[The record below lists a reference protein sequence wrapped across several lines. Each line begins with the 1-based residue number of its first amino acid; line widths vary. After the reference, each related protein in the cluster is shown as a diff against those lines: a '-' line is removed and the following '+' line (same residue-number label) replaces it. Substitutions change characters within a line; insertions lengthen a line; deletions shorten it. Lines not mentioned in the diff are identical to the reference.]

1 MAEAPYERYKEAL
14 RLGHVAALHDR
25 LDDALA
31 AYTLAAEVAPDRALP
46 LTSRAA
52 VLVRLGRL
60 EDALEAYGAALA
72 LAPRDES
79 ALGGRADALIRA
91 GRPAEGAGALDLLAE
106 VQAVSGRLPEAC
118 DTARRALELAESRAR
133 RRHLA
138 DLTELVRD
146 DPGGAA
152 EAALA
157 RAMRV
162 LEEPV
167 RVAQPLVEAV
177 PIAEP
182 ADEPAAPDGPV
193 AEDQVQA
200 EPQAQPM
207 TIRTAPAKLIP
218 IDVGAVSA
226 RLEAAMASSD
236 PPARI
241 RAIVAASRELAAAGL
256 DEAALDAADS
266 ALGLAPDDPDL
277 HLVLVELYVARG
289 WRTLAGDKLLLLGR
303 LVELTGDVAVRDRLC
318 AAATRLLP
326 DDSRLA
332 GLCA

>member
-1 MAEAPYERYKEAL
+1 MTDAPYERYKEAL
-14 RLGHVAALHDR
+14 RVGHVAALHGR
-25 LDDALA
+25 LDEALA
-31 AYTLAAEVAPDRALP
+31 AYAQAAQVAPDRALP
-46 LTSRAA
+46 QTSRAA

-60 EDALEAYGAALA
+60 DDALESFGAALS
-72 LAPRDES
+72 LAPRDET

-91 GRPAEGAGALDLLAE
+91 GRPAEAAGALDLLAE
-106 VQAVSGRLPEAC
+106 IQAVSGRLPEAC
-118 DTARRALELAESRAR
+118 DTARRALELAESKAR

-152 EAALA
+152 EEALA
-157 RAMRV
+157 RAMRL

-167 RVAQPLVEAV
+167 QVVHPPSEGVPLASVADDQPAGETSAARPVAT
-177 PIAEP
+177 
-182 ADEPAAPDGPV
+182 PAAV
-193 AEDQVQA
+193 V
-200 EPQAQPM
+200 EP
-207 TIRTAPAKLIP
+207 IV
-218 IDVGAVSA
+218 IDVAAVSA
-226 RLEAAMASSD
+226 RLEAAMASDDS
-236 PPARI
+236 AGRI
-241 RAIVAASRELAAAGL
+241 RAIVSASRELAAAGF

-303 LVELTGDVAVRDRLC
+303 LVELSGDAAVRDRLC

>member
-1 MAEAPYERYKEAL
+1 MTDAPYERYKEAL
-14 RLGHVAALHDR
+14 RLGHVAALHGR
-25 LDDALA
+25 LDEALA
-31 AYTLAAEVAPDRALP
+31 AYADAAEVAPDRALP
-46 LTSRAA
+46 LTSRAT

-60 EDALEAYGAALA
+60 DDALDAYGGALG

-91 GRPAEGAGALDLLAE
+91 GRPAEAAGALDLLAA
-106 VQAVSGRLPEAC
+106 VQAVSGRLPDAC
-118 DTARRALELAESRAR
+118 DTARRALELAESKAR

-146 DPGGAA
+146 APGGAA
-152 EAALA
+152 KAALA
-157 RAMRV
+157 RALRV

-167 RVAQPLVEAV
+167 QVVPASVAAPAGGEPASDETAGEVAAEGPAGA
-177 PIAEP
+177 AEP
-182 ADEPAAPDGPV
+182 GRPTPLE
-193 AEDQVQA
+193 
-200 EPQAQPM
+200 
-207 TIRTAPAKLIP
+207 LIP
-218 IDVGAVSA
+218 IDLDAVSV
-226 RLEAAMASSD
+226 RLEAAMVSGD
-236 PPARI
+236 PESGV
-241 RAIVAASRELAAAGL
+241 RAIVALSRELAAAGL

-303 LVELTGDVAVRDRLC
+303 LVELSGDAAVRDRLC

>member
-1 MAEAPYERYKEAL
+1 MTEAPYERYKDAL
-14 RLGHVAALHDR
+14 RVGHVAALHGR
-25 LDDALA
+25 LEEALM
-31 AYTLAAEVAPDRALP
+31 AYSLAAEVAPDRALP

-60 EDALEAYGAALA
+60 DDALEAYGSALA
-72 LAPRDES
+72 VAPRDEA

-167 RVAQPLVEAV
+167 QVVQPSVEA
-177 PIAEP
+177 A
-182 ADEPAAPDGPV
+182 PAAEQVGEAPLADGPAV
-193 AEDQVQA
+193 RQERAR
-200 EPQAQPM
+200 P
-207 TIRTAPAKLIP
+207 APVKLIA
-218 IDVGAVSA
+218 IDVAAVSA
-226 RLEAAMASSD
+226 RLEAAMVSDD

-241 RAIVAASRELAAAGL
+241 RAIVSASRELAAAGL

-303 LVELTGDVAVRDRLC
+303 LVELSGDAAVRDRLC

>member
-1 MAEAPYERYKEAL
+1 MTDAPYERYKEAL
-14 RLGHVAALHDR
+14 RLGHVAALHGR
-25 LDDALA
+25 LDEALA
-31 AYTLAAEVAPDRALP
+31 AYADAAEVAPDRALP
-46 LTSRAA
+46 LTSRAT

-60 EDALEAYGAALA
+60 DDALDAYGGALG

-91 GRPAEGAGALDLLAE
+91 GRPAEAAGALDLLAE
-106 VQAVSGRLPEAC
+106 VQAVSGHLPDAC
-118 DTARRALELAESRAR
+118 DTARRALELAESKAR

-146 DPGGAA
+146 APGGAA

-157 RAMRV
+157 RALRV

-167 RVAQPLVEAV
+167 LVVSALV
-177 PIAEP
+177 DAPGRGG
-182 ADEPAAPDGPV
+182 PAAEETAGEVV
-193 AEDQVQA
+193 AEGPA
-200 EPQAQPM
+200 GAATPS
-207 TIRTAPAKLIP
+207 RTTPLELVP
-218 IDVGAVSA
+218 IDVAAVSV
-226 RLEAAMASSD
+226 RLEAAMASGD
-236 PPARI
+236 PQSGV
-241 RAIVAASRELAAAGL
+241 RAIVAVSRELAAAGL

-303 LVELTGDVAVRDRLC
+303 LVELSGDAAVRDRLC

>member
-1 MAEAPYERYKEAL
+1 MSDAPYERYKEAL
-14 RLGHVAALHDR
+14 RVGHVAALHGR
-25 LDDALA
+25 LDQALA
-31 AYTLAAEVAPDRALP
+31 AYAEAALVAPDRALP

-52 VLVRLGRL
+52 VLVRLERL
-60 EDALEAYGAALA
+60 DEALEAYGAALN
-72 LAPRDES
+72 LAPRDEA
-79 ALGGRADALIRA
+79 ALGGRADALARS
-91 GRPAEGAGALDLLAE
+91 GRPAEAAGALDLLAE
-106 VQAVSGRLPEAC
+106 IQAVSGRLPDAC
-118 DTARRALELAESRAR
+118 DTARRALELAESKAR

-152 EAALA
+152 GEALA
-157 RAMRV
+157 RALRV

-167 RVAQPLVEAV
+167 QVLAPVLEPAVLVEPA
-177 PIAEP
+177 PAALAEP
-182 ADEPAAPDGPV
+182 APTTA
-193 AEDQVQA
+193 
-200 EPQAQPM
+200 AQPPP
-207 TIRTAPAKLIP
+207 APRPIK
-218 IDVGAVSA
+218 IDVAAVSA
-226 RLEAAMASSD
+226 RLDAAMTSTD
-236 PPARI
+236 PSGRI
-241 RAIVAASRELAAAGL
+241 RAIVSASRELAAAGL

-303 LVELTGDVAVRDRLC
+303 LVELSGDAAVRDRLC

>member
-1 MAEAPYERYKEAL
+1 MTDAPYERYKDAL
-14 RLGHVAALHDR
+14 RVGHVAALHGQ
-25 LDDALA
+25 LDEALA
-31 AYTLAAEVAPDRALP
+31 AYAQAAQVAPDRALP
-46 LTSRAA
+46 LTSRAT
-52 VLVRLGRL
+52 VLVRLNRL
-60 EDALEAYGAALA
+60 DEALEAYGAALS
-72 LAPRDES
+72 LAPRDEA
-79 ALGGRADALIRA
+79 ALGGRADALVRA
-91 GRPAEGAGALDLLAE
+91 DRRAEAAGALDLLAE
-106 VQAVSGRLPEAC
+106 IQAVSGHLPEAC

-138 DLTELVRD
+138 DLTELLRD

-152 EAALA
+152 GAALA
-157 RAMRV
+157 RALRL

-167 RVAQPLVEAV
+167 QVLQPGAEGPASEA
-177 PIAEP
+177 PGPDLLSAGSLAGG
-182 ADEPAAPDGPV
+182 ADADTPSISEPV
-193 AEDQVQA
+193 A
-200 EPQAQPM
+200 
-207 TIRTAPAKLIP
+207 
-218 IDVGAVSA
+218 IDLAAVSA
-226 RLEAAMASSD
+226 RLEAAMTSAD
-236 PPARI
+236 PAGRI
-241 RAIVAASRELAAAGL
+241 GAIVSASRELAAAGL

-303 LVELTGDVAVRDRLC
+303 LVELSGDAAIRDRLC

>member
-1 MAEAPYERYKEAL
+1 MSDVPYERYKEAL
-14 RLGHVAALHDR
+14 RVGHVAALHGR
-25 LDDALA
+25 LDEALLAYDEA
-31 AYTLAAEVAPDRALP
+31 ALVAPDRALP
-46 LTSRAA
+46 LTSRAG

-60 EDALEAYGAALA
+60 DEALEAYGAALG

-79 ALGGRADALIRA
+79 ALGGRADALVRA
-91 GRPAEGAGALDLLAE
+91 GRPAEAAGALDLLAE

-138 DLTELVRD
+138 DLTEPVRD
-146 DPGGAA
+146 SPGSEA

-157 RAMRV
+157 RALRV

-167 RVAQPLVEAV
+167 AGTLASSPGPVLEK
-177 PIAEP
+177 
-182 ADEPAAPDGPV
+182 PAAEEPSAETVEPGTIEATHRQPSPV
-193 AEDQVQA
+193 ALV
-200 EPQAQPM
+200 PV
-207 TIRTAPAKLIP
+207 
-218 IDVGAVSA
+218 DVAAASA
-226 RLEAAMASSD
+226 RLEAALASDD
-236 PPARI
+236 PDARI
-241 RAIVAASRELAAAGL
+241 RTIVAVCRELAAAGL

-289 WRTLAGDKLLLLGR
+289 WQTLAGDKLLLLGR
-303 LVELTGDVAVRDRLC
+303 LVELTGDASVRDRLC

>member
-1 MAEAPYERYKEAL
+1 MSDAPYERYKEAL
-14 RLGHVAALHDR
+14 RVGHVAALHGR
-25 LDDALA
+25 LDQALA
-31 AYTLAAEVAPDRALP
+31 AYAEAALVAPDRALP

-60 EDALEAYGAALA
+60 DEALEAFGAALS
-72 LAPRDES
+72 LAPRDEA
-79 ALGGRADALIRA
+79 ALGGRADALVRA
-91 GRPAEGAGALDLLAE
+91 GRPAEAAGALDLLAE
-106 VQAVSGRLPEAC
+106 IQAVSGRLPDAC

-152 EAALA
+152 GEALA

-167 RVAQPLVEAV
+167 RGVAPVVVEPPAEV
-177 PIAEP
+177 DAAPATEPAEP
-182 ADEPAAPDGPV
+182 EPAVVAAPLPPRI
-193 AEDQVQA
+193 E
-200 EPQAQPM
+200 
-207 TIRTAPAKLIP
+207 
-218 IDVGAVSA
+218 IDVAAVSA
-226 RLEAAMASSD
+226 RLDAAMVSD
-236 PPARI
+236 DPAGRI
-241 RAIVAASRELAAAGL
+241 RAIVAASRDLAAAGL

-303 LVELTGDVAVRDRLC
+303 LVELSGDAAVRDRLC

>member
-1 MAEAPYERYKEAL
+1 MSDVPYERYKEAL
-14 RLGHVAALHDR
+14 RVGHVAALHGR
-25 LDDALA
+25 LEDALVAYDEA
-31 AYTLAAEVAPDRALP
+31 ALVAPDRALP
-46 LTSRAA
+46 LTSRAS

-60 EDALEAYGAALA
+60 DEALDAYGAALG

-91 GRPAEGAGALDLLAE
+91 GRPAEAAGALDLLAE
-106 VQAVSGRLPEAC
+106 IQAVSGRLPEAC

-146 DPGGAA
+146 SPGSEA

-167 RVAQPLVEAV
+167 GLPAATSALPDSGPAQAEAEAGPGRDDTGPSAEAAPL
-177 PIAEP
+177 
-182 ADEPAAPDGPV
+182 EPAAGRPPRVELVPV
-193 AEDQVQA
+193 
-200 EPQAQPM
+200 
-207 TIRTAPAKLIP
+207 
-218 IDVGAVSA
+218 DVAAASA
-226 RLEAAMASSD
+226 RLEAAMASDD
-236 PPARI
+236 PDARI
-241 RAIVAASRELAAAGL
+241 RTIVAVSRELAAAGL

-289 WRTLAGDKLLLLGR
+289 WQTLAGDKLLLLGR
-303 LVELTGDVAVRDRLC
+303 LVELTGDAGVRDRLC

>member
-1 MAEAPYERYKEAL
+1 MTDAPYERYKDAL
-14 RLGHVAALHDR
+14 RVGHVAALHGQ
-25 LDDALA
+25 LDEALA
-31 AYTLAAEVAPDRALP
+31 AYAQAAQVAPDRALP
-46 LTSRAA
+46 LTSRAT
-52 VLVRLGRL
+52 VLVRLNRL
-60 EDALEAYGAALA
+60 DEALEAYGAALS
-72 LAPRDES
+72 LAPRDEA
-79 ALGGRADALIRA
+79 ALGGRADALVRA
-91 GRPAEGAGALDLLAE
+91 DRWAEAAGALDLLAE
-106 VQAVSGRLPEAC
+106 IQVVSGHLPEAC

-138 DLTELVRD
+138 DLTELLRD

-152 EAALA
+152 GAALA
-157 RAMRV
+157 RALRL

-167 RVAQPLVEAV
+167 QVLQPGAEGPASEA
-177 PIAEP
+177 PGPDLLSAGSLAGG
-182 ADEPAAPDGPV
+182 ADADTPSISEPV
-193 AEDQVQA
+193 A
-200 EPQAQPM
+200 
-207 TIRTAPAKLIP
+207 
-218 IDVGAVSA
+218 IDLAAVSA
-226 RLEAAMASSD
+226 RLEAAMTSAD
-236 PPARI
+236 PAGRI
-241 RAIVAASRELAAAGL
+241 GAIVSASRELAAAGL

-303 LVELTGDVAVRDRLC
+303 LVELSGDAAIRDRLC

>member
-1 MAEAPYERYKEAL
+1 MSEAPYERYKEAL
-14 RLGHVAALHDR
+14 RVGHVAALHGR
-25 LDDALA
+25 LDAALA
-31 AYTLAAEVAPDRALP
+31 AYAEAAGVAPDRALP
-46 LTSRAA
+46 QTSRAA
-52 VLVRLGRL
+52 VLVRLDRL
-60 EDALEAYGAALA
+60 DEALEAYGAALS
-72 LAPRDES
+72 LAPRDEA
-79 ALGGRADALIRA
+79 ALGGRADALVRA
-91 GRPAEGAGALDLLAE
+91 GRPAEAAGALDLLAE

-118 DTARRALELAESRAR
+118 DTARRALELAESKAR
-133 RRHLA
+133 RRHLS

-157 RAMRV
+157 RAMRL

-167 RVAQPLVEAV
+167 QVSLPAGVDGSPAGQPAAAAAPVSG
-177 PIAEP
+177 
-182 ADEPAAPDGPV
+182 PAAPPRVELV
-193 AEDQVQA
+193 A
-200 EPQAQPM
+200 
-207 TIRTAPAKLIP
+207 
-218 IDVGAVSA
+218 IDVAAVSA
-226 RLEAAMASSD
+226 RLEAAMAA
-236 PPARI
+236 PASPEQI
-241 RAIVAASRELAAAGL
+241 GAIVSASRELASAGF

-303 LVELTGDVAVRDRLC
+303 LVELSGDSAIRERLC

>member
-1 MAEAPYERYKEAL
+1 MTDAPYERYKDAL
-14 RLGHVAALHDR
+14 RVGHVAALHGR
-25 LDDALA
+25 LDEALA
-31 AYTLAAEVAPDRALP
+31 AYAQAAQVAPDRALP
-46 LTSRAA
+46 LTSRAT
-52 VLVRLGRL
+52 VLVRLNRL
-60 EDALEAYGAALA
+60 DEALEAYGAALS
-72 LAPRDES
+72 LAPRDEG
-79 ALGGRADALIRA
+79 ALGGRADALVRA
-91 GRPAEGAGALDLLAE
+91 GRPAEAAGALDLLAE
-106 VQAVSGRLPEAC
+106 IQAVSGRLPEAC

-152 EAALA
+152 EEALA
-157 RAMRV
+157 RALRV

-167 RVAQPLVEAV
+167 QVLQPPGEGSAGQV
-177 PIAEP
+177 PGPDLLSAGSLAGSPAGGADAERP
-182 ADEPAAPDGPV
+182 SISEPV
-193 AEDQVQA
+193 A
-200 EPQAQPM
+200 
-207 TIRTAPAKLIP
+207 
-218 IDVGAVSA
+218 IDLAAVSA
-226 RLEAAMASSD
+226 RLEAAMTSAD
-236 PPARI
+236 PGGRLGGL
-241 RAIVAASRELAAAGL
+241 VSVSRELAAAGL

-303 LVELTGDVAVRDRLC
+303 LVELSGDSAIRDRLC

>member
-1 MAEAPYERYKEAL
+1 VAEAPYERYKEAL

-60 EDALEAYGAALA
+60 DDALEAYGAALA

-118 DTARRALELAESRAR
+118 DTARRALELAESRGR

-167 RVAQPLVEAV
+167 RVAQPPVAAV
-177 PIAEP
+177 PIAATP
-182 ADEPAAPDGPV
+182 DEPV
-193 AEDQVQA
+193 AEDEAGAVGPVEAQA
-200 EPQAQPM
+200 RPVV
-207 TIRTAPAKLIP
+207 IRPAPVKLIP

>member
-1 MAEAPYERYKEAL
+1 MTDAPYERYKDAL
-14 RLGHVAALHDR
+14 RIGHVAALHGR
-25 LDDALA
+25 LDEALA
-31 AYTLAAEVAPDRALP
+31 AYAQAAQVAPDRALP

-52 VLVRLGRL
+52 VLVRLERL
-60 EDALEAYGAALA
+60 DDALEAYGAALS
-72 LAPRDES
+72 LAPRDEA
-79 ALGGRADALIRA
+79 ALGGRADALVRA
-91 GRPAEGAGALDLLAE
+91 GRPAEAAGALDLLAE
-106 VQAVSGRLPEAC
+106 IQAVSGRLPEAC

-152 EAALA
+152 EEALA
-157 RAMRV
+157 RALRL

-167 RVAQPLVEAV
+167 RVLTPPGSPPLAESTAGGQPDGQPTIE
-177 PIAEP
+177 PEP
-182 ADEPAAPDGPV
+182 ATEPLAAS
-193 AEDQVQA
+193 
-200 EPQAQPM
+200 EP
-207 TIRTAPAKLIP
+207 IL

-226 RLEAAMASSD
+226 RLEAAMASVD
-236 PPARI
+236 ATGRI
-241 RAIVAASRELAAAGL
+241 GAIVAASRELAAAGF

-303 LVELTGDVAVRDRLC
+303 LVELSGDAAVRDRLC

>member
-1 MAEAPYERYKEAL
+1 MTDAPYERYKEVL
-14 RLGHVAALHDR
+14 RLGHVAALHGR

-31 AYTLAAEVAPDRALP
+31 AYTQAADVAPDRALP

-60 EDALEAYGAALA
+60 DDALEAYGAALA

-167 RVAQPLVEAV
+167 QVAQPPVEVLAAQE
-177 PIAEP
+177 PTAEAP
-182 ADEPAAPDGPV
+182 SGEAPAAGRGS
-193 AEDQVQA
+193 A
-200 EPQAQPM
+200 
-207 TIRTAPAKLIP
+207 RTAPVKLVAIN
-218 IDVGAVSA
+218 VAEVSA
-226 RLEAAMASSD
+226 RLEAAMASDD

-241 RAIVAASRELAAAGL
+241 RAIVTASRELAAAGL

-303 LVELTGDVAVRDRLC
+303 LVELSGDAAVRDRLC

>member
-1 MAEAPYERYKEAL
+1 MTDAPYERYKDAL
-14 RLGHVAALHDR
+14 RVGHVAALHGR
-25 LDDALA
+25 LDEALA
-31 AYTLAAEVAPDRALP
+31 AYAQAAQVAPDRALP
-46 LTSRAA
+46 LTSRAT
-52 VLVRLGRL
+52 VLVRLNRL
-60 EDALEAYGAALA
+60 DEALEAYGAALS
-72 LAPRDES
+72 LAPRDEG
-79 ALGGRADALIRA
+79 ALGGRADALVRA
-91 GRPAEGAGALDLLAE
+91 GRPAEAAGALDLLAE
-106 VQAVSGRLPEAC
+106 IQAVSGRLPEAC

-152 EAALA
+152 EEALA
-157 RAMRV
+157 RALRL

-167 RVAQPLVEAV
+167 QVLQPPGEGSAGEA
-177 PIAEP
+177 PGPDLLLAGSLAGG
-182 ADEPAAPDGPV
+182 ADADRPSISEPV
-193 AEDQVQA
+193 A
-200 EPQAQPM
+200 
-207 TIRTAPAKLIP
+207 
-218 IDVGAVSA
+218 IDLAAVSA
-226 RLEAAMASSD
+226 RLEAAMTAAD
-236 PPARI
+236 PAGRI
-241 RAIVAASRELAAAGL
+241 EAIVSVSRELAAAGL

-303 LVELTGDVAVRDRLC
+303 LVELSGDSAIRDRLC

>member
-1 MAEAPYERYKEAL
+1 MTDAPYERYKEAL
-14 RLGHVAALHDR
+14 RVGHVAALHGR
-25 LDDALA
+25 LDEALA
-31 AYTLAAEVAPDRALP
+31 AYAQAAQVAPDRALP
-46 LTSRAA
+46 QTSRAA

-60 EDALEAYGAALA
+60 DDALESFGAALS
-72 LAPRDES
+72 LAPRDET

-91 GRPAEGAGALDLLAE
+91 GRPAEAAGALDLLAE
-106 VQAVSGRLPEAC
+106 IQAVSGRLPEAC
-118 DTARRALELAESRAR
+118 DTARRALELAESKAR

-152 EAALA
+152 EEALA
-157 RAMRV
+157 RALRL

-167 RVAQPLVEAV
+167 QVVHPPSEGASLGSVADDQ
-177 PIAEP
+177 
-182 ADEPAAPDGPV
+182 PAAESSGARPV
-193 AEDQVQA
+193 APPAAVV
-200 EPQAQPM
+200 EP
-207 TIRTAPAKLIP
+207 IV
-218 IDVGAVSA
+218 IDVAAVSA
-226 RLEAAMASSD
+226 RLEAAMASDD
-236 PPARI
+236 PAGRI
-241 RAIVAASRELAAAGL
+241 RAIVSASRELAAAGF

-303 LVELTGDVAVRDRLC
+303 LVELSGDVAVRDRLC

>member
-1 MAEAPYERYKEAL
+1 MTDVPYERYKESL
-14 RLGHVAALHDR
+14 RIGHVAALHGR

-31 AYTLAAEVAPDRALP
+31 AYDEAASVAPDRALP
-46 LTSRAA
+46 LTSRAG
-52 VLVRLGRL
+52 VLVRQGRL
-60 EDALEAYGAALA
+60 DEALDAYGAALG

-79 ALGGRADALIRA
+79 ALGGRADTLIRA
-91 GRPAEGAGALDLLAE
+91 GRPAEAAGALDLLAE

-138 DLTELVRD
+138 DLTELVSD
-146 DPGGAA
+146 TPGSAA

-167 RVAQPLVEAV
+167 RVASPAETAAE
-177 PIAEP
+177 AEP
-182 ADEPAAPDGPV
+182 VPAEAASPVPGEPDRPARIELVPV
-193 AEDQVQA
+193 
-200 EPQAQPM
+200 
-207 TIRTAPAKLIP
+207 
-218 IDVGAVSA
+218 DVAAVSA
-226 RLEAAMASSD
+226 RLEAAMSSD
-236 PPARI
+236 DPVGRI
-241 RAIVAASRELAAAGL
+241 RTIVAASRELAAAGL

-266 ALGLAPDDPDL
+266 ALGMAPDDPDL

-303 LVELTGDVAVRDRLC
+303 LVELSGDTAVRDRLC

>member
-1 MAEAPYERYKEAL
+1 MTDAPYERYKDAL
-14 RLGHVAALHDR
+14 RVGHVAALHGR
-25 LDDALA
+25 LDEALA
-31 AYTLAAEVAPDRALP
+31 AYAQAAQVAPDRALP
-46 LTSRAA
+46 LTSRAT
-52 VLVRLGRL
+52 VLVRLNRL
-60 EDALEAYGAALA
+60 DEALEVYGAALS
-72 LAPRDES
+72 LAPRDEG
-79 ALGGRADALIRA
+79 ALGGRADALVRA
-91 GRPAEGAGALDLLAE
+91 GRPAEAAGALDLLAE
-106 VQAVSGRLPEAC
+106 IQAVSGRLPEAC

-157 RAMRV
+157 RALRL

-167 RVAQPLVEAV
+167 QVLQPPGEGTSGQAPGPDLLSAGSLAV
-177 PIAEP
+177 GGDAERP
-182 ADEPAAPDGPV
+182 TISEPV
-193 AEDQVQA
+193 A
-200 EPQAQPM
+200 
-207 TIRTAPAKLIP
+207 
-218 IDVGAVSA
+218 IDLAAVSA
-226 RLEAAMASSD
+226 RLEAAMTSAD
-236 PPARI
+236 PAGRI
-241 RAIVAASRELAAAGL
+241 EAIVSASRELAAAGL

-303 LVELTGDVAVRDRLC
+303 LVELSGDSVIRDRLC

>member
-1 MAEAPYERYKEAL
+1 MTDAPYERYKEAL
-14 RLGHVAALHDR
+14 RLGHVAALHGR
-25 LDDALA
+25 LDEALA
-31 AYTLAAEVAPDRALP
+31 AYADAAEVAPDRALP
-46 LTSRAA
+46 LTSRAT

-60 EDALEAYGAALA
+60 DDALDAYGGALG

-91 GRPAEGAGALDLLAE
+91 GRPAEAAGALDLLAA
-106 VQAVSGRLPEAC
+106 VQAVSGRLPDAC
-118 DTARRALELAESRAR
+118 DTARRALELAESKAR

-146 DPGGAA
+146 APGGAA

-157 RAMRV
+157 RALRV

-167 RVAQPLVEAV
+167 QVVPASVAAPAGGEPTSDETAGEVAAEGPAGA
-177 PIAEP
+177 AEP
-182 ADEPAAPDGPV
+182 GRPTPLE
-193 AEDQVQA
+193 
-200 EPQAQPM
+200 
-207 TIRTAPAKLIP
+207 LIP
-218 IDVGAVSA
+218 IDLDAVSV
-226 RLEAAMASSD
+226 RLEAAMVSGD
-236 PPARI
+236 PESGV
-241 RAIVAASRELAAAGL
+241 RAIVALSRELAAAGL

-303 LVELTGDVAVRDRLC
+303 LVELSGDAAVRDRLC

>member
-1 MAEAPYERYKEAL
+1 MTDAPYERYKDAL
-14 RLGHVAALHDR
+14 RVGHVAALHGR
-25 LDDALA
+25 LDEALA
-31 AYTLAAEVAPDRALP
+31 AYAQAAQVAPDRALP
-46 LTSRAA
+46 LTSRAT
-52 VLVRLGRL
+52 VLVRLNRL
-60 EDALEAYGAALA
+60 DEALEAYGAALS
-72 LAPRDES
+72 LAPRDAG
-79 ALGGRADALIRA
+79 ALGGRADALVRA
-91 GRPAEGAGALDLLAE
+91 GRPAEAAGALDLLAE
-106 VQAVSGRLPEAC
+106 IQAVSGRMPEAC

-146 DPGGAA
+146 QSGGAA
-152 EAALA
+152 EEALA
-157 RAMRV
+157 RALRL

-167 RVAQPLVEAV
+167 QVLQPPREGSAGEA
-177 PIAEP
+177 PGPDLLAAGSPAGGADAETP
-182 ADEPAAPDGPV
+182 SISEPV
-193 AEDQVQA
+193 A
-200 EPQAQPM
+200 
-207 TIRTAPAKLIP
+207 
-218 IDVGAVSA
+218 IDLAAVSA
-226 RLEAAMASSD
+226 RLEAAMTSTD
-236 PPARI
+236 PAGRI
-241 RAIVAASRELAAAGL
+241 GAIVAASRELAAAGL

-303 LVELTGDVAVRDRLC
+303 LVELSGDSAIRDRLC

>member
-1 MAEAPYERYKEAL
+1 MTDAPYERYKEAL
-14 RLGHVAALHDR
+14 RLGHVAALHGR
-25 LDDALA
+25 LDEALV
-31 AYTLAAEVAPDRALP
+31 AYADAAEVAPDRALP
-46 LTSRAA
+46 LTSRAT

-60 EDALEAYGAALA
+60 DDALDAYGGALG

-91 GRPAEGAGALDLLAE
+91 GRPAEAAGALDLLAE
-106 VQAVSGRLPEAC
+106 VQAVGGRLPDAC

-146 DPGGAA
+146 APGGAA

-157 RAMRV
+157 RALRV

-167 RVAQPLVEAV
+167 QVLPGLADAPAAGGPPPEETAEDRAGEVVAEGPAGAAAPGRATPPELV
-177 PIAEP
+177 PIDIA
-182 ADEPAAPDGPV
+182 
-193 AEDQVQA
+193 
-200 EPQAQPM
+200 
-207 TIRTAPAKLIP
+207 
-218 IDVGAVSA
+218 AVSV
-226 RLEAAMASSD
+226 RLEAAMGSGDPAS
-236 PPARI
+236 AV
-241 RAIVAASRELAAAGL
+241 RAIVAVSRELAAAGL

-289 WRTLAGDKLLLLGR
+289 WRSLAGDKLLLLGR
-303 LVELTGDVAVRDRLC
+303 LVELSGDAAVRDRLC
-318 AAATRLLP
+318 AAAIRLLP

>member
-1 MAEAPYERYKEAL
+1 MTDAPYERYKEAL
-14 RLGHVAALHDR
+14 RVGHVAALHDR
-25 LDDALA
+25 LEDALA
-31 AYTLAAEVAPDRALP
+31 AYAEAALVAPDRALP

-60 EDALEAYGAALA
+60 DDALDAYGAALG
-72 LAPRDES
+72 LAPRDEA

-91 GRPAEGAGALDLLAE
+91 RRLAEAAGALDLLAE
-106 VQAVSGRLPEAC
+106 IQAVSGRLPEAC
-118 DTARRALELAESRAR
+118 DTARRALELAESKAR

-157 RAMRV
+157 RALRV

-167 RVAQPLVEAV
+167 QVGPQPSE
-177 PIAEP
+177 PPGEAEP
-182 ADEPAAPDGPV
+182 AVPEPPADGLAGPGAPGRNPTV
-193 AEDQVQA
+193 ELV
-200 EPQAQPM
+200 
-207 TIRTAPAKLIP
+207 T
-218 IDVGAVSA
+218 IDVAAASA
-226 RLEAAMASSD
+226 RLEAAMASDD

-241 RAIVAASRELAAAGL
+241 RAIVASSRELAAAGL

-303 LVELTGDVAVRDRLC
+303 LVELSGDAAVRDRLC

>member
-1 MAEAPYERYKEAL
+1 MTDAPYERYKEAL
-14 RLGHVAALHDR
+14 RVGHIAALHDR
-25 LDDALA
+25 LDDALTAYAEA
-31 AYTLAAEVAPDRALP
+31 ALVAPDRALP

-52 VLVRLGRL
+52 VLVRLDRL
-60 EDALEAYGAALA
+60 DDALEAYGTALG
-72 LAPRDES
+72 LAPRDEA

-106 VQAVSGRLPEAC
+106 VQAVRGHLPEAC
-118 DTARRALELAESRAR
+118 DTARRALELAESKAR

-146 DPGGAA
+146 NPGGAA
-152 EAALA
+152 EEALA
-157 RAMRV
+157 RALRV

-167 RVAQPLVEAV
+167 HVVLPPIGAPAGETATVALPSGDGAAGQ
-177 PIAEP
+177 
-182 ADEPAAPDGPV
+182 PAAGRVMLVQPV
-193 AEDQVQA
+193 V
-200 EPQAQPM
+200 
-207 TIRTAPAKLIP
+207 
-218 IDVGAVSA
+218 IDVAAVST
-226 RLEAAMASSD
+226 RLEAAMESD
-236 PPARI
+236 DPLARI
-241 RAIVAASRELAAAGL
+241 RAVVSASRELAAAGM
-256 DEAALDAADS
+256 DEAALDAAES
-266 ALGLAPDDPDL
+266 ALGRAPDDPDL

-303 LVELTGDVAVRDRLC
+303 LVELSGDAAVRDRLC

>member
-1 MAEAPYERYKEAL
+1 MTDVPYERYKESL
-14 RLGHVAALHDR
+14 RIGHVAALHGR

-31 AYTLAAEVAPDRALP
+31 AYDEAAAVAPDRALP
-46 LTSRAA
+46 LTSRAG
-52 VLVRLGRL
+52 VLVRQGRL
-60 EDALEAYGAALA
+60 DEALDAYGAALG

-79 ALGGRADALIRA
+79 ALGGRADTLIRA
-91 GRPAEGAGALDLLAE
+91 GRPAEAAGALDLLAE

-138 DLTELVRD
+138 DLTELVSD
-146 DPGGAA
+146 TPGSAA

-167 RVAQPLVEAV
+167 HVAP
-177 PIAEP
+177 PAEP
-182 ADEPAAPDGPV
+182 VPAEVEPVPAEAEGSAP
-193 AEDQVQA
+193 A
-200 EPQAQPM
+200 EPG
-207 TIRTAPAKLIP
+207 RPARIELVP
-218 IDVGAVSA
+218 VDVAAVSA
-226 RLEAAMASSD
+226 RLEAAMSSD
-236 PPARI
+236 DPVGRI
-241 RAIVAASRELAAAGL
+241 RTIVAASRELAAAGL

-266 ALGLAPDDPDL
+266 ALGMAPDDPDL

-303 LVELTGDVAVRDRLC
+303 LVELSGDAAVRDRLC

>member
-1 MAEAPYERYKEAL
+1 MTDAPYDRYKEAL
-14 RLGHVAALHDR
+14 RLGHVAALHGR
-25 LDDALA
+25 LDEALVAYAEA
-31 AYTLAAEVAPDRALP
+31 ADVAPDRALP
-46 LTSRAA
+46 LTSSGA

-60 EDALEAYGAALA
+60 DDALEAYGAALG

-79 ALGGRADALIRA
+79 ALGGRADALIQA

-118 DTARRALELAESRAR
+118 DSARRALELAESKAR

-146 DPGGAA
+146 SPGSAS

-157 RAMRV
+157 RALRI

-167 RVAQPLVEAV
+167 QVVLPMVEAPTAQRSTADRAAGEEV
-177 PIAEP
+177 PASTDDAP
-182 ADEPAAPDGPV
+182 SRAAPV
-193 AEDQVQA
+193 
-200 EPQAQPM
+200 EP
-207 TIRTAPAKLIP
+207 IP
-218 IDVGAVSA
+218 IDVAAVSA

-236 PPARI
+236 ASGRI
-241 RAIVAASRELAAAGL
+241 RAIVSASRELAAAGL

-303 LVELTGDVAVRDRLC
+303 LVELSGDAAVRDRLC